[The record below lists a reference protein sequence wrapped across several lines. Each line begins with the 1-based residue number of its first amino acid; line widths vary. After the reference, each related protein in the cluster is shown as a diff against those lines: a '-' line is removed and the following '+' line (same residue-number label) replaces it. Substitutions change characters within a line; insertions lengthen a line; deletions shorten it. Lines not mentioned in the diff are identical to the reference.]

1 MFQIRRIYDEILP
14 VNKEALRQIREIFW
28 AQFKEAPKSD
38 AKNIGEKL
46 HNPFI
51 QQFRSII
58 HVAETARRKVL
69 GFALVH
75 HDPDL
80 RFCFLDYLAAAK
92 WLTGGGIGG
101 ALYEKVREEA
111 FDLGA
116 KGLFFECLPDDPAEC
131 SDPRLLKE
139 NAARLRFYEHYGAR
153 PVVNTKYEMPIKPED
168 TCMPHFVYDA
178 LARKEPLRRAFAR
191 KVVKAILERKYSDL
205 CPPAYVKS
213 VVGSFREDPVRL
225 REFKYI
231 KPQKVQHRVIR
242 KLRQKVALVVND
254 RHSFHHVHERG
265 YVESPVRV
273 RSILSKIV
281 SSEMFD
287 RIPPAN
293 FPDKHIR
300 EVHAPDFLAYL
311 RLACEKISGNRSLYP
326 YVFPIRNRMRP
337 PKDRSVLAGY
347 YCIDTFTPLNHTAY
361 LAARRGVD
369 CVLSAARQ
377 LIKGRAMAYALV
389 RPPGHHAERRSFGGF
404 CYFNN
409 NAVAAQYLRTY
420 GNVAIL
426 DVDYHH
432 GNGQQDIFYDCPD
445 VLTVSIHGHPRF
457 AYPYFSGFEDELG
470 SGPGMGYN
478 INFPLP
484 ERQNGETYRRTLKK
498 ALRLIKDFQPEFL
511 IVALGLD
518 TAKDDPTGSWT
529 LLAKDF
535 AENGKLIGSF
545 KIPILI
551 VQEGGYLTKTL
562 GVNVRNFFAGLVG

>member
-1 MFQIRRIYDEILP
+1 MFQIRLIYDEILP

-28 AQFKEAPKSD
+28 SQFKEAPPSD
-38 AKNIGEKL
+38 VINIGEKL

-51 QQFRSII
+51 QQFRSTIY
-58 HVAETARRKVL
+58 VAETARRKVL
-69 GFALVH
+69 GFALVL

-80 RFCFLDYLAAAK
+80 CFSFLDYLAAAK
-92 WLTGGGIGG
+92 RLTGGGIGG

-111 FDLGA
+111 LALDSE
-116 KGLFFECLPDDPAEC
+116 GLFFECLPDDPAEC
-131 SDPRLLKE
+131 PGPERLKE
-139 NAARLRFYEHYGAR
+139 NSSRLRFYEHYGAR
-153 PVVNTKYEMPIKPED
+153 PIVNTQYELPIKPQD
-168 TCMPHFVYDA
+168 TCMPHLVYDA
-178 LARKEPLRRAFAR
+178 LAHNKPLRRAFAC
-191 KVVKAILERKYSDL
+191 KVVKAILQRKYPKL
-205 CPPAYVKS
+205 CPPGYIQR
-213 VVGSFREDPVRL
+213 VVRSFRDDPVRL
-225 REFKYI
+225 REFKYV
-231 KPQKVQHRVIR
+231 KPQKVQQRVIR
-242 KLRQKVALVVND
+242 KFRHIVALVVND

-287 RIPPAN
+287 RIPPIN

-300 EVHAPDFLAYL
+300 EVHDPDFLAYL
-311 RLACEKISGNRSLYP
+311 RRTCEEMTGNRSLYP

-337 PKDRSVLAGY
+337 PRERSVLAGY

-369 CVLSAARQ
+369 CALSAARQ
-377 LIKGRAMAYALV
+377 IIQGRSLAYALV

-409 NAVAAQYLRTY
+409 TAIAAQYLRTY

-426 DVDYHH
+426 DIDYHH
-432 GNGQQDIFYDCPD
+432 GNGQQDIFYDSPD
-445 VLTVSIHGHPRF
+445 VLTVSLHGHPRF
-457 AYPYFSGFEDELG
+457 AYPYFSGFEDERG

-478 INFPLP
+478 VNFPLP

-498 ALRLIKDFQPEFL
+498 ALGLIKDFQPEFL

-529 LLAKDF
+529 LSAKDF
-535 AENGKLIGSF
+535 TENGKLIGSF
-545 KIPILI
+545 KLPIL
-551 VQEGGYLTKTL
+551 VLQEGGYLTKTL
-562 GVNVRNFFAGLVG
+562 GINVRNFFAGLVG

>member
-1 MFQIRRIYDEILP
+1 
-14 VNKEALRQIREIFW
+14 
-28 AQFKEAPKSD
+28 KSD
-38 AKNIGEKL
+38 AKSIGEKL

-51 QQFRSII
+51 QQFRSAI

-69 GFALVH
+69 GFALVL

-80 RFCFLDYLAAAK
+80 HFSFLDYLAAAK
-92 WLTGGGIGG
+92 RLTGGGIGG
-101 ALYEKVREEA
+101 ALYEKVREGA
-111 FDLGA
+111 FALGS
-116 KGLFFECLPDDPAEC
+116 KGFFFECLPDNPAEC
-131 SDPRLLKE
+131 PDPKLLKE
-139 NAARLRFYEHYGAR
+139 NVSRLRFYEHYGAR
-153 PVVNTKYEMPIKPED
+153 PVINTKYEMPVKPED
-168 TCMPHFVYDA
+168 TCMPYLIYDP

-191 KVVKAILERKYSDL
+191 KIVKAILERKYPEL
-205 CPPAYVKS
+205 CPPEYIKS
-213 VVGSFREDPVRL
+213 VVRSFKDDPVRL
-225 REFKYI
+225 REFKYV
-231 KPQKVQHRVIR
+231 KHQKVEQKVIR
-242 KLRQKVALVVND
+242 KYIQKVALVVND

-273 RSILSKIV
+273 RSILSKIE

-300 EVHAPDFLAYL
+300 EVHDPDFVAYL
-311 RLACEKISGNRSLYP
+311 RRTCEEITGNKSLYP

-347 YCIDTFTPLNHTAY
+347 YCIDTFTPLNRTAY

-369 CVLSAARQ
+369 CALSAARQ
-377 LIKGRAMAYALV
+377 VINGRTLAYALV

-409 NAVAAQYLRTY
+409 TAIAAQYLRPY

-432 GNGQQDIFYDCPD
+432 GNGQQDIFYDSPD
-445 VLTVSIHGHPRF
+445 VLTVSLHGHPRV
-457 AYPYFSGFEDELG
+457 AYPYFSGFEDERG

-484 ERQNGETYRRTLKK
+484 EHQNGETYRRTLKK

-529 LLAKDF
+529 FLAKDF
-535 AENGKLIGSF
+535 AENGRLIGSF
-545 KIPILI
+545 KAPILV
-551 VQEGGYLTKTL
+551 VQEGGYRTKTL
-562 GVNVRNFFAGLVG
+562 GINVRNFFAGLIG